1 MYTSELDYIL
11 QISEEKHKNDIVSVL
26 KHGQAKEQWGA
37 VAELVCMRCFLTAG
51 CSPIEYEYGDKGSKR
66 NKSID
71 FLFADQKE
79 KKFLVEVKITTGK
92 DTIKSIK
99 KVIEKKTASK
109 LDKGQDTSIPFIIFL
124 WSLNYFG
131 NSSINDIN
139 KKKELFYTGNHQ
151 IEPVFS
157 NGRNKEI
164 SGVIF
169 SEINHDINRATNVDK
184 MTLYRNTNPFNAP
197 DLCLRGY
204 PWMTAYNQYRTEF
217 ENDRL
222 SKTTT
227 FYSGE
232 MFNFQPRYPNE
243 VQNSVMPISFNE
255 PIEYNRKHQE
265 RTST

>member
-1 MYTSELDYIL
+1 MYTSELDCIL
-11 QISEEKHKNDIVSVL
+11 QISEEKRENNIVSVL
-26 KHGQAKEQWGA
+26 KHGKAEEQWGA

-51 CSPIEYEYGDKGSKR
+51 CSPIDYEYGAKGAKR
-66 NKSID
+66 NRSID
-71 FLFADQKE
+71 FLFADQKDN
-79 KKFLVEVKITTGK
+79 KFLVEVKITTGK

-99 KVIEKKTASK
+99 KVIEKKTTSK
-109 LDKGQDTSIPFIIFL
+109 LDKGQDMPIPFIIFL

-157 NGRNKEI
+157 NGRNREI

-169 SEINHDINRATNVDK
+169 SEINHDINEATNVDK
-184 MTLYRNTNPFNAP
+184 MALYRNTNPFNAP

-204 PWMTAYNQYRTEF
+204 PWMTVYNQYRIEF

-222 SKTTT
+222 SKTAA
-227 FYSGE
+227 FDSGG
-232 MFNFQPRYPNE
+232 MFNFQPRYSNE

-255 PIEYNRKHQE
+255 KIDHNRRHQE
-265 RTST
+265 RTTT